1 MLPNWKRRLI
11 PKWRDSRITSR
22 LPESLPVFKENTFSY
37 DFFSSDNQNYVLSVL
52 EEWRDNKSI
61 GAAAN
66 LLSFGHLAKLH
77 PLIEEPAEY
86 IIECSQHVPSHLLK
100 VANKVLGANQEV
112 SQYENNHDQTKKFY
126 VDASFLKKKI
136 ATNPQDAIALV
147 DLARIYSSL
156 GQNKKAERAILT
168 AVNLYPDH
176 RFILRSASRFFIHNN
191 DAEQSLYIL
200 NRSGR
205 TKIDPWLMATH
216 ISISIMLEKPQKL
229 IKKVKDII
237 QAKSFPSIHMS
248 ELCGS
253 LATLQIIDGN
263 NKEARRNFNKALT
276 SPNDNTIAQAV
287 WMSQHYKMQI
297 ATRSEWF
304 VDSLSSEAK
313 YYYCN
318 LLGNFEGALE
328 AALDW
333 QYDEPFSSNPAIASV
348 YTASILEKYEDA
360 EKYAR
365 QALILH
371 HDDTNLK
378 DNLVFALA
386 AQNKI
391 EEAESLLKS
400 VMHYEQQHDK
410 ISPQSIANLG
420 MILYRNSEFDDG
432 EKMYRTAIELYEKEH
447 DSLRKA
453 IAISYLA
460 REATIAKAPNA
471 ESLQA
476 EAMNFVKKVDCKPAE
491 KILSFINGIVIN
503 NSAPS
508 LIKPTGWR
516 YDRERNIVIT
526 SKNSPFRER

>member
-11 PKWRDSRITSR
+11 PKWRDSSITSK
-22 LPESLPVFKENTFSY
+22 LSESLPVFKENAFIY

-61 GAAAN
+61 GGAAN
-66 LLSFGHLAKLH
+66 LLSFGHVTKLH
-77 PLIEEPAEY
+77 SLIKEPAEY
-86 IIECSQHVPSHLLK
+86 IVEYSEYVPNHLLML
-100 VANKVLGANQEV
+100 ANKILGVNQEI
-112 SQYENNHDQTKKFY
+112 SKYEYNRDQTQKFY
-126 VDASFLKKKI
+126 ADASFLKKKI
-136 ATNPQDAIALV
+136 TTNPQDAIALV

-168 AVNLYPDH
+168 AVHLYPDH
-176 RFILRSASRFFIHNN
+176 RFILRSASRFFVHNN
-191 DAEQSLYIL
+191 DVEQSLYLL
-200 NRSGR
+200 NRTGR
-205 TKIDPWLMATH
+205 TKCDPWLMAAH
-216 ISISIMLEKPQKL
+216 ISMSVILEKPQKL
-229 IKKVKDII
+229 IKKVKEII
-237 QAKSFPSIHMS
+237 QAERYPPIHMS

-253 LATLQIIDGN
+253 LATVQIIDGN
-263 NKEARRNFNKALT
+263 NKEARRNFNKALI

-287 WMSQHYKMQI
+287 WMSQYYKIQI
-297 ATRSEWF
+297 TTRPEWF
-304 VDSLSSEAK
+304 IDPLSSEAR
-313 YYYCN
+313 YYNCN
-318 LLGNFEGALE
+318 LLGDFEGALE

-371 HDDTNLK
+371 PDDINLK

-391 EEAESLLKS
+391 EDAENLLKN
-400 VMHYEQQHDK
+400 VIHYEQQHTT

-420 MILYRNSEFDDG
+420 MILFRSSEFVDG
-432 EKMYRTAIELYEKEH
+432 EKMYRTAIGLYEKEQ
-447 DSLRKA
+447 DSFGKA

-471 ESLQA
+471 ECLQA
-476 EAMNFVKKVDCKPAE
+476 EAIKFVKQVDSKPAE
-491 KILSFINGIVIN
+491 KILSSINVVVIN
-503 NSAPS
+503 NIATS
-508 LIKPTGWR
+508 LRKPMKWR
-516 YDRERNIVIT
+516 YDKERNILII
-526 SKNSPFRER
+526 SKNSPFRQ